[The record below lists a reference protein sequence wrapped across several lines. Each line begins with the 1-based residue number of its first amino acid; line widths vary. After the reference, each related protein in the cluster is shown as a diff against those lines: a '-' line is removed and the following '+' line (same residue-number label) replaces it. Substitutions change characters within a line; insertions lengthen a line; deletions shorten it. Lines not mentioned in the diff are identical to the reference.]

1 MSRSYLQLLQ
11 KFELALELNQQEVLI
26 PSLLPEEGA
35 FPQPDESL
43 SDVSISASH
52 DHMYQPPVRR
62 FWLSNYI
69 PEGFWPRLICR
80 VYKDQHLNG
89 ILNRYINSST
99 VGRGYVEW
107 KTWRKGMVFISRGR
121 TLVVLR
127 LVDNHHGDPGI
138 DQSDRRLLNGRYRIE
153 VFIYV
158 PEMIRIINELEES
171 GCGLP
176 GNGPRGNQPIAP
188 FDVTCDA
195 TKVMVAVSNHV
206 VSLSTWFIG
215 MVSGDKSGYTPCWK
229 CVGGVEEKGRGT
241 NGMDGAGYVVNS
253 NSCYTYSLPIERCI
267 IPASMGGTIP
277 CPAHGDLKVVNQAP
291 DLVSN

>member
-11 KFELALELNQQEVLI
+11 KFELALELNQREVLI
-26 PSLLPEEGA
+26 PSLLPEEGT

-43 SDVSISASH
+43 SDVSLSVSH

-80 VYKDQHLNG
+80 VYKDQHISV
-89 ILNRYINSST
+89 ILQKYVNSSS
-99 VGRGYVEW
+99 RKEYIEW

-121 TLVVLR
+121 TLVVMR

-138 DQSDRRLLNGRYRIE
+138 DQSDRRLLIGQYRIE

-171 GCGLP
+171 GCGLS
-176 GNGPRGNQPIAP
+176 GNGPHGNQPIAP

-195 TKVMVAVSNHV
+195 TKMMVAVSNHV

-215 MVSGDKSGYTPCWK
+215 MISGDKMGYTPCWR
-229 CVGGVEEKGRGT
+229 CVGGVEKEEERG
-241 NGMDGAGYVVNS
+241 NKGMDGAGYVVNS
-253 NSCYTYSLPIERCI
+253 NNMYVYSLPIEKCI
-267 IPASMGGTIP
+267 IPASMGGTLP
-277 CPAHGDLKVVNQAP
+277 CPAHGELKVVHQAP